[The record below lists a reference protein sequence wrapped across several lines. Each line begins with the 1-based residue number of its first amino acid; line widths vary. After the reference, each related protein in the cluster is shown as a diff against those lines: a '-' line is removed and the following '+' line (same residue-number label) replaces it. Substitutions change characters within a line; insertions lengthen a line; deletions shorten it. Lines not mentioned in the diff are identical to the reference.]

1 MDNIPCSLE
10 HLGGMADSRI
20 RAENTQDEHLVIPES
35 KEVLL
40 KTPKPKM
47 MGMC

>member
-10 HLGGMADSRI
+10 LLGGMADSRI
-20 RAENTQDEHLVIPES
+20 RARNTQDEHLAIPES

-47 MGMC
+47 IGMC